1 MARQTS
7 QATLEQSSVSGSL
20 MKSLIGMKE
29 QTDIIE
35 EVSGIIDNQSS
46 KISEL
51 YEKLNTHVGS
61 FKV

>member
-20 MKSLIGMKE
+20 MKSLMGMKD
-29 QTDIIE
+29 DIIE

>member
-20 MKSLIGMKE
+20 MKSLMGMKD
-29 QTDIIE
+29 DIIK